1 MADIDI
7 IKNAPV
13 SMTAS
18 GYADLFAKI
27 PAGADWI
34 LTDELGLEPIDSH
47 AWSIVQDSLKDALSD
62 PKGIR
67 DGRESALTLLV
78 EGLILSGFA
87 MQYARS
93 SRVASGA
100 EHQFSHLWNM
110 EHHTFQGEAPSH
122 GFQVGVATLAVTRL
136 YEKMLEKPLEKLN
149 VQDCCEKWPE
159 WAEVEQKAVDMFQKT
174 DFLETVLQQ
183 SKEKYISKKDLAV
196 QLEQLK
202 VIWPG
207 LKERIKNQLMPSY
220 QVEENLVAVG
230 APVDPVQIGISKER
244 MRNSFLRAWYIR
256 SRFTVLDLAVRT
268 GYLDQCLDELY

>member
-1 MADIDI
+1 
-7 IKNAPV
+7 
-13 SMTAS
+13 
-18 GYADLFAKI
+18 
-27 PAGADWI
+27 
-34 LTDELGLEPIDSH
+34 
-47 AWSIVQDSLKDALSD
+47 
-62 PKGIR
+62 
-67 DGRESALTLLV
+67 
-78 EGLILSGFA
+78 
-87 MQYARS
+87 
-93 SRVASGA
+93 
-100 EHQFSHLWNM
+100 M

-159 WAEVEQKAVDMFQKT
+159 WAAVEQKAIDMFQNT

-268 GYLDQCLDELY
+268 GYLDQ